1 MTATRPVSN
10 HEKSKESDTAHHISN
25 TIIKMSGDEIGT
37 VNEAKAFHTLLNS
50 ARVSQGYLDEVET
63 AKDPNINSECPI
75 GPKQQSNILTA
86 INNQL
91 E

>member
-1 MTATRPVSN
+1 
-10 HEKSKESDTAHHISN
+10 
-25 TIIKMSGDEIGT
+25 MSGDEIGT

-86 INNQL
+86 INNQI
-91 E
+91 EQTKDNENKNFITIPTIEQPNSPFI

>member
-1 MTATRPVSN
+1 MN
-10 HEKSKESDTAHHISN
+10 
-25 TIIKMSGDEIGT
+25 GDEIGT

-50 ARVSQGYLDEVET
+50 ARVSQGYFDEVET
-63 AKDPNINSECPI
+63 AKDPNMNAEYPL

-91 E
+91 EQTKDNENKNFLTIPTIEQPNSPSI

>member
-1 MTATRPVSN
+1 
-10 HEKSKESDTAHHISN
+10 
-25 TIIKMSGDEIGT
+25 MSGDEIGT

-50 ARVSQGYLDEVET
+50 ARVSQGNLDEVET

-86 INNQL
+86 INNQIEQTKDNENKNFL
-91 E
+91 TIPTIEQPNSSFI